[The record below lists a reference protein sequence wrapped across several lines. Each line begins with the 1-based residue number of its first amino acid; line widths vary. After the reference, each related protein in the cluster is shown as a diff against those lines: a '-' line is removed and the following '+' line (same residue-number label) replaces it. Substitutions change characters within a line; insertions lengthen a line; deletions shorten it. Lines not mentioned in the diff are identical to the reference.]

1 MTDAPA
7 SANLLPTKTLPA
19 EPTVQADKDLT
30 KPRRWR
36 LRLRRWWL
44 VPLATLPLAIAV
56 GMRQLNQPAA
66 APAMAAAL
74 PVEVM
79 TLTPVDAYTVE
90 RQYTGEIVAQRSSA
104 LGFEQGGT
112 VVALLVKEGD
122 RVSVGQPLARLDT
135 RSLTAQR
142 QQLVAQRDQAVATLT
157 ELQNGPRQQSIAAAR
172 AAVGDLEQQVALSAT
187 QRDRR
192 SELYQRGAISR
203 EELDQ
208 QTFGT
213 GALENRLAQAQSEL
227 DELLAGTRPEL
238 IAAQVAR
245 VRQLEASIEAIDIDI
260 SKAVITAPF
269 AGRVS
274 DRLVDEG
281 VVVSGGQTVLQL
293 TEGGATEARIGL
305 PAAVANSLSLG
316 SAQTVAVGERTFAA
330 TVTALLPEL
339 DSTSRTVT
347 AVLTLDTSEDLTL
360 GQTARLV
367 LKDTQPTAGFWLPS
381 TALVQGEQG
390 LWSVYVAAGESA
402 AEAEVARQPV
412 EIVHTEGNR
421 VLVQGLVAA
430 GDRVI
435 TAGTHR
441 VVPGQA
447 VSLTGKGGG

>member
-1 MTDAPA
+1 MPDAPA
-7 SANLLPTKTLPA
+7 SVNLLPIPTPTA
-19 EPTVQADKDLT
+19 EPIAHPSSHAGQ
-30 KPRRWR
+30 PRRWR
-36 LRLRRWWL
+36 LRLRRWWV

-56 GMRQLNQPAA
+56 GVRQLNQPAA
-66 APAMAAAL
+66 GPALAAAL
-74 PVEVM
+74 PVEVI
-79 TLTPVDAYTVE
+79 TLTPVTAYRVE
-90 RQYTGEIVAQRSSA
+90 RQYTGEIVAQRRSA

-122 RVSVGQPLARLDT
+122 RVAAGQPLARLDT
-135 RSLTAQR
+135 RSLETQR
-142 QQLVAQRDQAVATLT
+142 QQLVAQRDQAVAALN
-157 ELQNGPRQQSIAAAR
+157 ELQNGPRPQAIAAAT
-172 AAVGDLEQQVALSAT
+172 AAVGDLEQQLALAIT

-192 SELYQRGAISR
+192 ADLYARGAISR

-213 GALENRLAQAQSEL
+213 GALASRLAAAQSEL
-227 DELLAGTRPEL
+227 DELLVGTRPEQ
-238 IAAQVAR
+238 IAAQAAR
-245 VRQLEASIEAIDIDI
+245 VRQLEAAIQAVEVDL

-269 AGRVS
+269 GGRIS

-293 TEGGATEARIGL
+293 TEGGATEARIGV
-305 PAAVANSLSLG
+305 PAGVDRLALG
-316 SAQTVAVGERTFAA
+316 SVHTVEVGDRPFAA

-339 DSTSRTVT
+339 ESTSRTVT
-347 AVLTLDTSEDLTL
+347 AVLALDTPADLTL

-367 LKDTQPTAGFWLPS
+367 VSDTQPTAGFWLPA

-390 LWSVYVAAGESA
+390 LWSVYVARGEASA
-402 AEAEVARQPV
+402 ATVARQPV
-412 EIVHTEGNR
+412 EIVHTDGER

-435 TAGTHR
+435 ASGIHR

-447 VSLTGKGGG
+447 VSISP

>member
-19 EPTVQADKDLT
+19 EPTVQVDKDQPN
-30 KPRRWR
+30 PRHWR

-56 GMRQLNQPAA
+56 GVRQLNQLAE
-66 APAMAAAL
+66 APAVAATL
-74 PVEVM
+74 PVEVV
-79 TLTPVDAYTVE
+79 TLTPVEAYTVE

-112 VVALLVKEGD
+112 VVAMLVQEGD
-122 RVSVGQPLARLDT
+122 RVSAGQPLARLDT
-135 RSLTAQR
+135 RSLQTQR
-142 QQLVAQRDQAVATLT
+142 QQLVAQRDRAIAALK
-157 ELQNGPRQQSIAAAR
+157 ELQNGPRQQSIAAAQ
-172 AAVGDLEQQVALSAT
+172 AAVGDLEQQVALSTA

-192 SELYQRGAISR
+192 TDLYERGAISR

-208 QTFGT
+208 QIFGT
-213 GALENRLAQAQSEL
+213 GALENRLAQAQSQL
-227 DELLAGTRPEL
+227 DELLAGTRPEQ
-238 IAAQVAR
+238 IAAQAAQ
-245 VRQLEASIEAIDIDI
+245 VRQLEASIQSVDVDL
-260 SKAVITAPF
+260 SKALLTAPF
-269 AGRVS
+269 GGRVS

-293 TEGGATEARIGL
+293 TEGGATEARIGV
-305 PAAVANSLSLG
+305 PADVADTLSPG
-316 SAQTVAVGERTFAA
+316 STQTVDVGGRPIPA

-339 DSTSRTVT
+339 ESTSRTVT

-367 LKDTQPTAGFWLPS
+367 LKDTQPTAGFWLPT

-390 LWSVYVAAGESA
+390 LWSVYVARVGDSSTS
-402 AEAEVARQPV
+402 AEVARQPV

-421 VLVQGLVAA
+421 VLVTGLVEA

-435 TAGTHR
+435 TSGTHR
-441 VVPGQA
+441 VVPGQT
-447 VSLTGKGGG
+447 VSVPAI

>member
-157 ELQNGPRQQSIAAAR
+157 ELQNGPRQQSIAAAQ

-305 PAAVANSLSLG
+305 PAEVANSLSLG
-316 SAQTVAVGERTFAA
+316 SAQSVAVGERTFAA

>member
-7 SANLLPTKTLPA
+7 SANRLPIKTLTA
-19 EPTVQADKDLT
+19 EPTVQVDKDQP

-44 VPLATLPLAIAV
+44 VPLATLPLAIAL
-56 GMRQLNQPAA
+56 GMRQLNQPAD
-66 APAMAAAL
+66 APALAAAL
-74 PVEVM
+74 PVEVV
-79 TLTPVDAYTVE
+79 TLTPVDAYTVA

-112 VVALLVKEGD
+112 VVAMLVQEGD
-122 RVSVGQPLARLDT
+122 RVSAGQPLARLDT
-135 RSLTAQR
+135 RSLASQR
-142 QQLVAQRDQAVATLT
+142 QQLVAQRDRAIAALN
-157 ELQNGPRQQSIAAAR
+157 ELQNGPRQQSIAAAQ
-172 AAVGDLEQQVALSAT
+172 AAVGDLEQQVALSTA

-192 SELYQRGAISR
+192 TDLYERGAISR

-213 GALENRLAQAQSEL
+213 GALENRLAQAQSQL
-227 DELLAGTRPEL
+227 DELLAGTRPEQ
-238 IAAQVAR
+238 IAAQVAQ
-245 VRQLEASIEAIDIDI
+245 VRQLEATIQSVDVDL
-260 SKAVITAPF
+260 SKAVLTAPF
-269 AGRVS
+269 GGRVS

-293 TEGGATEARIGL
+293 TEGGATEARIGV
-305 PAAVANSLSLG
+305 PAEVADSLALG
-316 SAQTVAVGERTFAA
+316 SAQTVEVGERTFSA

-339 DSTSRTVT
+339 ESTSRTVI
-347 AVLTLDTSEDLTL
+347 AVLTLDTSQDLTL

-367 LKDTQPTAGFWLPS
+367 LQDTQPTAGFWLPA
-381 TALVQGEQG
+381 TALVQGEQE
-390 LWSVYVAAGESA
+390 LWSVYVAATGENSTA
-402 AEAEVARQPV
+402 ATVARQPV

-421 VLVQGLVAA
+421 VLVAGLVEA

-441 VVPGQA
+441 VVPGQT
-447 VSLTGKGGG
+447 VSVP